1 MGSQEFDWHSGR
13 LKFQTELTGTV
24 TGGELLEIVENMVF
38 MTEPN
43 NYRCLNC

>member
-24 TGGELLEIVENMVF
+24 TGGELGGDSRKYGI
-38 MTEPN
+38 
-43 NYRCLNC
+43 YD